1 MESVSCICNLVC
13 CAKPF
18 LLTTYLFIQ
27 PNIKVSTKYVK
38 NRYFSLVDTFFD
50 GLGCVL
56 IVIFVIFVIFVIV
69 VVIVFIIRRF
79 YVGRRFV
86 VVRIQRL
93 IGH

>member
-38 NRYFSLVDTFFD
+38 NSYFYLVDTFFD
-50 GLGCVL
+50 DLGCVL
-56 IVIFVIFVIFVIV
+56 IVIFIVV
-69 VVIVFIIRRF
+69 VVIVVIIWRF

-86 VVRIQRL
+86 VVGIQ
-93 IGH
+93 